1 MTDDRALSTAA
12 VDSVSLER
20 ALKDVEVANARVIE
34 LTRGMLEREKRITEL
49 ESEIV
54 ELKRL
59 LDPRR
64 KLEHVFRKNHSLY
77 VIGRQTKR
85 MMGR

>member
-1 MTDDRALSTAA
+1 MTDDRVLSADA

-49 ESEIV
+49 EAEV
-54 ELKRL
+54 VQLKL
-59 LDPRR
+59 MLDPRR
-64 KLEHVFRKNHSLY
+64 KIEHVFRKNHTLY
-77 VIGRQTKR
+77 VIGRRAKR

>member
-1 MTDDRALSTAA
+1 MTDERVLSADA

-34 LTRGMLEREKRITEL
+34 LTRRMLEREKRIAEL
-49 ESEIV
+49 EAEV
-54 ELKRL
+54 VQLKL
-59 LDPRR
+59 MLDPRR
-64 KLEHVFRKNHSLY
+64 KIEHVFRKNHTLY
-77 VIGRQTKR
+77 VIGRRAKR

>member
-1 MTDDRALSTAA
+1 MTNDRVLSADA

-49 ESEIV
+49 EAEV
-54 ELKRL
+54 VQLKL
-59 LDPRR
+59 MLDPRR
-64 KLEHVFRKNHSLY
+64 KIEHVFRKNHTLY
-77 VIGRQTKR
+77 VIGRRAKR

>member
-1 MTDDRALSTAA
+1 MTADRVLSADA

-49 ESEIV
+49 EAEV
-54 ELKRL
+54 VQLKL
-59 LDPRR
+59 MLDPRR
-64 KLEHVFRKNHSLY
+64 KIEHVFRKNHTLY
-77 VIGRQTKR
+77 VIGRRAKR

>member
-1 MTDDRALSTAA
+1 MTDDRVLSADA

-34 LTRGMLEREKRITEL
+34 LTRGMLEREKQITEL
-49 ESEIV
+49 EAEV
-54 ELKRL
+54 VQLKL
-59 LDPRR
+59 MLDPRR
-64 KLEHVFRKNHSLY
+64 KIEHVFRKNHTLY
-77 VIGRQTKR
+77 VIGRRAKR